1 MPAEADE
8 SGYAKIQGVSIDAKA
23 MTEAAWRQEV
33 AQREAALKATKS
45 RDAYPFLYEA
55 GKARGSIPTTSF
67 IAAPSMKPRTDD
79 ISRATSGIG
88 GIGSC

>member
-1 MPAEADE
+1 MTELTANLKTRCVGRYLIDMPAEADE

-55 GKARGSIPTTSF
+55 GKVSASDRYSPLS
-67 IAAPSMKPRTDD
+67 SK
-79 ISRATSGIG
+79 
-88 GIGSC
+88 